1 MSTSSSKHSTGPA
14 WKRPL
19 AWLIVLAGLP
29 VFILLAAAWAQL
41 WLWLNAKISPHLSGF
56 WADLVDTVVD
66 DLQITAIATAL
77 VSYLGGSLF
86 AQLAEKVIY
95 TRSGWRYFVI
105 AGLSMILA
113 VYIPASILTERF
125 PFPLPFQPSVALLL
139 NLFLALGCYGINLI
153 LGVFRMRKERER
165 MTRPPEPIWVFCYTG
180 KPLPP
185 AVSWSKPFKI
195 GITPFCCVLGG
206 PMLVNE
212 HGTLEVP
219 GRNGGKLD
227 LALFFKIKEY
237 IYREERVPSKTD
249 WEAIYV
255 FNGFLYDYD
264 RKVICPDLIQVFPDN
279 EKWNYADLLTSALYD
294 KHPAEFRLGP
304 DEDDFFSKWGDL
316 QNCTKYRMDGSGNL
330 SPMYSKTPRQMWEE
344 KESKRLQEEAA
355 RQTTA
360 AAPAAK
366 PTATAAKPS
375 APTAKPAAPT
385 VKPSAPTVK
394 PAATAA
400 KPAAQSREK
409 LSLSPAERKAA
420 IDYIYAQSFS
430 VIWEAIDRAA
440 PEIKNIRDIRTS
452 SDGVISA
459 LADTIRQSSGKEDA
473 PKSTVK
479 QAKQTTAPAK
489 PQTPVAGNPAPVK
502 AAPAPAPESRKK
514 GLVHIVFDSSLSP
527 AQQDCVSRA
536 VADTRAVFPDFSLE
550 ITGDGKNPRAEGIRK
565 NMDSYSEGTQQKSGS
580 YDASVILQRLKSLA
594 QYKKDAR
601 AILLFTGRD
610 LCLSSQKL
618 SWCFGA
624 ANHSAHTAVC
634 SVYRYESLSPQER
647 LRCVR
652 RTLRH
657 EIGHALGMA
666 ADPKRANTE
675 AFFGPHCVCPGC
687 SMRQA
692 GTLEK
697 LLAFSLEEER
707 RGSWF
712 CPDCMAELR
721 RASEEN
727 K

>member
-1 MSTSSSKHSTGPA
+1 MSTSSSKHSTGPV

-29 VFILLAAAWAQL
+29 VFILLAVAWTQL
-41 WLWLNAKISPHLSGF
+41 WLWLNAIISPHLSGF
-56 WADLVDTVVD
+56 WADLVDTIVE

-77 VSYLGGSLF
+77 ISYFGGSVF

-95 TRSGWRYFVI
+95 TRSGWRYFVV
-105 AGLSMILA
+105 AGLSLILA

-125 PFPLPFQPSVALLL
+125 PFPLPFQPSTALLL

-153 LGVFRMRKERER
+153 LSVFRMRKERKR
-165 MTRPPEPIWVFCYTG
+165 MTQPPEHILVFCYTRKLQPSAASYT
-180 KPLPP
+180 KP
-185 AVSWSKPFKI
+185 VQQVF
-195 GITPFCCVLGG
+195 TPFCCVLGG
-206 PMLVNE
+206 PLLVNE

-219 GRNGGKLD
+219 GRSGGKLD

-255 FNGFLYDYD
+255 FNGFIYD

-279 EKWNYADLLTSALYD
+279 EKWNYADLLTSPLYD
-294 KHPAEFRLGP
+294 KQPAGFQLGP
-304 DEDDFFSKWGDL
+304 DEDDPFSKWGDL
-316 QNCTKYRMDGSGNL
+316 QNCRMYRMDDNGNL
-330 SPMYSKTPRQMWEE
+330 SPMFSSQTPRQRWETLE
-344 KESKRLQEEAA
+344 GRTQQSMAA
-355 RQTTA
+355 LNAKA

-366 PTATAAKPS
+366 PAAP
-375 APTAKPAAPT
+375 AAKPAAP
-385 VKPSAPTVK
+385 
-394 PAATAA
+394 AA
-400 KPAAQSREK
+400 KPAAQKRDSI
-409 LSLSPAERKAA
+409 SLSPAEREAA
-420 IDYIYAQSFS
+420 IRYIYSQRFS
-430 VIWEAIDRAA
+430 DIWDAIKRAA
-440 PEIKNIRDIRTS
+440 PEIKNIQDIRTA

-473 PKSTVK
+473 HKNTG
-479 QAKQTTAPAK
+479 KQTTQTAAPAK
-489 PQTPVAGNPAPVK
+489 PRTP
-502 AAPAPAPESRKK
+502 AARDPAPAKTAAAPEPRKK

-527 AQQDCVSRA
+527 AQQACISRA
-536 VADTRAVFPDFSLE
+536 VADTQAVFPDFSLE

-565 NMDSYSEGTQQKSGS
+565 NMDSYSEGAQQENGR
-580 YDASVILQRLKSLA
+580 YDAAVILKRLKSLA
-594 QYKKDAR
+594 QYKKEAR

-610 LCLSSQKL
+610 LCLSSQKV

-624 ANHSAHTAVC
+624 GNSGSHTAVC

-647 LRCVR
+647 LRCIR

-657 EIGHALGMA
+657 EIGHALGLA
-666 ADPKRANTE
+666 SNPKRANTE
-675 AFFGPHCVCPGC
+675 EFFGTHCVCPGC
-687 SMRQA
+687 SMRQS

-697 LLAFSLEEER
+697 LLELSQEEEA

-721 RASEEN
+721 RAAEEN